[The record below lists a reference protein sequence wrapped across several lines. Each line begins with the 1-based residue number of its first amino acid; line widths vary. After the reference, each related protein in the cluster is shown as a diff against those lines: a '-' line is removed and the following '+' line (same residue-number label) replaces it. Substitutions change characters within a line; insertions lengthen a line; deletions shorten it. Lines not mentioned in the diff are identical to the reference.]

1 MSLRRARVVWGPQAE
16 GNVGGGVAIASI
28 QGRVEALEGL
38 TLRGWALGA
47 DDIDQDLTLCL
58 DGAPMEAAVRRAERE
73 DVRVAFQSE
82 RLDLGFLIDLPPALW
97 DRIPQEG
104 AGTLSVQV
112 GQQVLVSVPS
122 MEWHRERLK
131 QVLEEALNL
140 HSAAL
145 TSAGNPEGLSLA
157 SRQLLRDHA
166 HRAGLAACLPPDWV
180 EEIPVRSS
188 DESQPEAPPV
198 QGQVEA
204 MEGLLLRG
212 WAATG
217 EAGQETISLWLGDA
231 PVDAAVVRVERE
243 DVRRAVHGA
252 SALPGFEIEVPSQIW
267 DRLTADQ
274 QPQIQVRVNGQVL
287 PSAVNLHLSRR
298 RLVDELWGLHAL
310 AGSAATAAGAE
321 LQRYQYRL
329 FAAIEHAVHA
339 ALLPDLPPEL
349 DAFVQREAE
358 RFGLSALLA
367 QGTGVR
373 ELLSQGGERDL
384 GRMALW
390 RAQRDFN
397 QRWVSGRRA
406 IEVLQETLS
415 AVPLGEVTRQS
426 FLRDTVPLFCSLRQY
441 HEIRPLLDIA
451 ALREQGATDHASS
464 VSLAL
469 PEHVASLDFTR
480 AAEMVSRLLELPGWL
495 NTECVGQAAWDLLQQ
510 SERRPLAD
518 EAVGGLVR
526 ALAYLISGLAK
537 NPWARSHDS
546 HLIDA
551 QVSLLLMMPALPANL
566 ATEVLEQAER
576 SYQYVPAFWTCL
588 DRRWP
593 DVRTQPDRLRRGRAV
608 MQELQSLLVPPSGQ
622 APDGQALKRAQAL
635 LRYGQARWQADALQ
649 ISRELLLAAVP
660 GEDLATRVSDMA
672 AEAEGLGMEEVM
684 RLAAHPLMDEQAEL
698 PSEALQA
705 VVRNTGKARLPEWAR
720 WAWATWDGLNEA
732 TELTASPAL
741 PSLASCRRLNKWD
754 THFLGTYLATVRL
767 ALMAEQ
773 APQGDGQLPE
783 VELAELR
790 SLWMSAW
797 QERAHDK
804 PLVAPL
810 WNALYLLRR
819 LACRWPDQAGWAA
832 LIHDFERCLPE
843 DKRAASLLP
852 EDGALRLRSPGWLQ
866 DTLVVVYSC
875 RANLEGRVRAIRES
889 WGRTLTEHGVPW
901 VVLVGDGDGAAPE
914 GMAGHVLALAAPDT
928 YEHLPAKTLAV
939 LDWVEAHTDFCY
951 VYKIDDDCHL
961 NVEAFLAR
969 SLHRAHHYMGRPLW
983 RKAGDM
989 DRLWHQGK
997 SASARG
1003 ASALDKSP
1011 EPSVYADGGCGYFV
1025 SRNAM
1030 HILRWHAGTSS
1041 GARLRL
1047 ASFMEDKLVG
1057 DLLAGCGFQ
1066 VSDQG
1071 YDTHLRRRFGAGATP
1086 VNVWHNRFYPGRSSP
1101 TWVTHL
1107 DEHASMGRLEA
1118 GLSSTA
1124 LRPARL
1130 WPTLAAPTLGDGG
1143 RAPNQLELLSDPQ
1156 GVTRLSEA
1164 PVILVAVARNEKTL
1178 MPHFLAHYRGLGVR
1192 HFVLVDNLS
1201 DDGTREYLLAQPDVV
1216 LYSADTDY
1224 RDSHYGVAWQQA
1236 VLGAHAL
1243 GRWVVLA
1250 DIDELLVY
1258 EDCERQPITQWLA
1271 GLQAQGHDAAQTLM
1285 VDMYPSG
1292 ELAEADFAQA
1302 KNLFEAAPYFDRQP
1316 LQRWQLGAG
1325 HYSNAVTYLSALRH
1339 RLIPDSAPNLYTSQ
1353 KIAVFRY
1360 APWVR
1365 LAQGLHY
1372 ASNLRVAPQPAFF
1385 AHFKYHAGFHQKV
1398 LHEIARKQHFNGAE
1412 EYNKYLA
1419 MLLESSGGFFDVDRS
1434 ARWSGSLSFTSG
1446 VKGLIHG

>member
-1 MSLRRARVVWGPQAE
+1 MNLRRASTVWGPHAE
-16 GNVGGGVAIASI
+16 DKVGGVATVSI

-38 TLRGWALGA
+38 TLRGWALGT
-47 DDIDQDLTLCL
+47 DGIDQDITLCL
-58 DGAPMEAAVRRAERE
+58 DGAPIEAVVQRAERE
-73 DVRVAFQSE
+73 DVRAAFQSE
-82 RLDLGFLIDLPPALW
+82 RLDLGFLIELPPSLW
-97 DRIPQEG
+97 DQIPVEG

-112 GQQVLVSVPS
+112 GAQVLASVPG
-122 MEWHRERLK
+122 MEWHRARLK
-131 QVLEEALNL
+131 QLLEEARDLEAAAES
-140 HSAAL
+140 SAEAVIGM
-145 TSAGNPEGLSLA
+145 SAEF
-157 SRQLLRDHA
+157 RRLLRDHA
-166 HRAGLAACLPPDWV
+166 CRAGLSDCLPADW
-180 EEIPVRSS
+180 E
-188 DESQPEAPPV
+188 PEAPASLPDEV
-198 QGQVEA
+198 SAGDDVLLGRVEA
-204 MEGLLLRG
+204 LDGLLMRG
-212 WAATG
+212 WTVAGATG
-217 EAGQETISLWLGDA
+217 KEIISLWLGNA

-243 DVRRAVHGA
+243 DVRRAVPES

-267 DRLTADQ
+267 DQLAAD
-274 QPQIQVRVNGQVL
+274 PQAQLQVRVNGQVL
-287 PSAVNLHLSRR
+287 PSAADLGLSRE
-298 RLVDELWGLHAL
+298 RLLDELWTLRTQ
-310 AGSAATAAGAE
+310 AGAATVATGAE
-321 LQRYQYRL
+321 LQRHQYRL

-339 ALLPDLPPEL
+339 AIVSDLPPEL
-349 DAFVQREAE
+349 EDFVRKEAD
-358 RFGLSALLA
+358 RFGLSALLT
-367 QGTGVR
+367 QGSGGR
-373 ELLSQGGERDL
+373 ELLMKGSERDL

-397 QRWVSGRRA
+397 QRWAPGRRA
-406 IEVLQETLS
+406 LDVLQETLA

-426 FLRDTVPLFCSLRQY
+426 FLRDTIPFFCGQRQY
-441 HEIRPLLDIA
+441 GEIRPLLDIA
-451 ALREQGATDHASS
+451 ALREQGAAEHASS

-469 PEHVASLDFTR
+469 PEHVASLDFAR
-480 AAEMVSRLLELPGWL
+480 AAEMVWRLLELPGWL
-495 NTECVGQAAWDLLQQ
+495 NTECLGQAAWDLLQQ
-510 SERRPLAD
+510 GERRALSD
-518 EAVGGLVR
+518 DAVGGLVR
-526 ALAYLISGLAK
+526 AMAYLISGLAK

-551 QVSLLLMMPALPANL
+551 QVSLLQLMPALPANL

-576 SYQYVPAFWTCL
+576 SYQYVPAFWDCL
-588 DRRWP
+588 ERRWP
-593 DVRTQPDRLRRGRAV
+593 QARTQPDRLRRGRAV
-608 MQELQSLLVPPSGQ
+608 MEELKALLVPAAGQ
-622 APDGQALKRAQAL
+622 APDRHALDRAHAL
-635 LRYGQARWQADALQ
+635 LRYGRGRWQADALQ
-649 ISRELLLAAVP
+649 MSRELLLAAVP
-660 GEDLATRVSDMA
+660 GEDLAIRVPDLAS
-672 AEAEGLGMEEVM
+672 EAEGLGMEEVM
-684 RLAAHPLMDEQAEL
+684 RLAAHPLMDEQAAL
-698 PSEALQA
+698 PADALQS
-705 VVRNTGKARLPEWAR
+705 VVRSSGGARLPEWAR
-720 WAWATWDGLNEA
+720 WAWATWDDLNQA
-732 TELTASPAL
+732 TDPLPSPAGL
-741 PSLASCRRLNKWD
+741 PSLATCRRLNNWGM
-754 THFLGTYLATVRL
+754 HFLGTYLATLRL

-773 APQGDGQLPE
+773 APPRDGELPE

-819 LACRWPDQAGWAA
+819 LARRWPDHTGWAA

-843 DKRAASLLP
+843 DKKAASQLP

-889 WGRTLTEHGVPW
+889 WGRTLTERGVPW

-961 NVEAFLAR
+961 NVEAFQAR
-969 SLHRAHHYMGRPLW
+969 SLHRGHHYMGRPLW

-1025 SRNAM
+1025 SRHAM
-1030 HILRWHAGTSS
+1030 HILRWYAGTSS

-1066 VSDQG
+1066 LSDQG
-1071 YDTHLRRRFGAGATP
+1071 YDSHLRRRFGTGATP

-1118 GLSSTA
+1118 RLAATA

-1143 RAPNQLELLSDPQ
+1143 RPPNQLELLSDPQ
-1156 GVTRLSEA
+1156 GVAQLSEA
-1164 PVILVAVARNEKTL
+1164 PVILVAVARNERTL
-1178 MPHFLAHYRGLGVR
+1178 IPHFLAHYRGLGVR

-1250 DIDELLVY
+1250 DIDEMLVY
-1258 EDCERQPITQWLA
+1258 EDCEHRPITQWLA
-1271 GLQAQGHDAAQTLM
+1271 ELQAQGHDAALTLM

-1292 ELAEADFAQA
+1292 ELAEADFTQA
-1302 KNLFEAAPYFDRQP
+1302 ENLFEMAPNFDRQP

-1353 KIAVFRY
+1353 KVAVFRY

-1365 LAQGLHY
+1365 LSQGLHY
-1372 ASNLRVAPQPAFF
+1372 VSNLKLAPQPAFF
-1385 AHFKYHAGFHQKV
+1385 AHFKYHAGFRQKV
-1398 LHEIARKQHFNGAE
+1398 LQEIARKQHFNGAE
-1412 EYNKYLA
+1412 EYGKYLA
-1419 MLLESSGGFFDVDRS
+1419 MLAESEGQLARDGVSVRYQDSRS
-1434 ARWSGSLSFTSG
+1434 FRELGDLLTS
-1446 VKGLIHG
+1446 

>member
-1 MSLRRARVVWGPQAE
+1 MKLRDAWSVRGRKATGK
-16 GNVGGGVAIASI
+16 GL
-28 QGRVEALEGL
+28 QGRVEALDWL
-38 TLRGWALGA
+38 VLRGWAFGA
-47 DDIDQDLTLCL
+47 DGADHELALCL
-58 DGAPMEAAVRRAERE
+58 DGQPIEAVIRRVERE
-73 DVRVAFQSE
+73 DVRASLGTD
-82 RLDLGFLIDLPPALW
+82 RLDLGFLVELPASLW
-97 DRIPQEG
+97 DRIALG
-104 AGTLSVQV
+104 GVGTLTVQV
-112 GQQVLVSVPS
+112 GSHALMSVPDLR
-122 MEWHRERLK
+122 WHRERLK
-131 QVLEEALNL
+131 QLLDRAQECQRDAQQNP
-140 HSAAL
+140 
-145 TSAGNPEGLSLA
+145 AGAELLSTEL
-157 SRQLLRDHA
+157 RRLLQEHA
-166 HRAGLAACLPPDWV
+166 DRTDLSACLPEGWLDNV
-180 EEIPVRSS
+180 ESPLRERI
-188 DESQPEAPPV
+188 
-198 QGQVEA
+198 QGQVEGLA
-204 MEGLLLRG
+204 GLLLYG
-212 WAATG
+212 WASVTG
-217 EAGQETISLWLGDA
+217 VARETISLWLGDA

-267 DRLTADQ
+267 DQLAADEQPRL
-274 QPQIQVRVNGQVL
+274 QVRVNGQVL
-287 PSAVNLHLSRR
+287 PAAVDLHLSRG
-298 RLVDELWGLHAL
+298 RLLEELWGLRTQE
-310 AGSAATAAGAE
+310 AGAAAATGAE

-339 ALLPDLPPEL
+339 AILSDLPPEL
-349 DAFVQREAE
+349 EVFVRKEAE
-358 RFGLSALLA
+358 RFGLSSLLSHGSA
-367 QGTGVR
+367 AR
-373 ELLSQGGERDL
+373 ELLMHGGERDL

-397 QRWVSGRRA
+397 QRWTPGRRA
-406 IEVLQETLS
+406 IDVLQETLA
-415 AVPLGEVTRQS
+415 AVPLGDVTRQS
-426 FLRDTVPLFCSLRQY
+426 FLRDTVPFFCGLRQY
-441 HEIRPLLDIA
+441 GEIRPWLDIA

-469 PEHVASLDFTR
+469 PEHVASLDFAR
-480 AAEMVSRLLELPGWL
+480 AAEMVWRLLELPGWL
-495 NTECVGQAAWDLLQQ
+495 NTECLGQAAWDLLQQ
-510 SERRPLAD
+510 SERRPLSD

-526 ALAYLISGLAK
+526 ALAYLMSGLAK

-551 QVSLLLMMPALPANL
+551 QVSLLLMMPALPVNL

-576 SYQYVPAFWTCL
+576 SYQYVPAFWARL
-588 DRRWP
+588 EERWP

-608 MQELQSLLVPPSGQ
+608 MEELKILLVPPSGQ
-622 APDGQALKRAQAL
+622 APSRQALTRAQAL

-660 GEDLATRVSDMA
+660 GEDLPTRVPDLAS
-672 AEAEGLGMEEVM
+672 EAEGLGMEEVM
-684 RLAAHPLMDEQAEL
+684 RLAAHPLMDGEAAL
-698 PSEALQA
+698 PAEALQS
-705 VVRNTGKARLPEWAR
+705 VVRSSGGARLPDWAR
-720 WAWATWDGLNEA
+720 WAWTTWDGLNKGA
-732 TELTASPAL
+732 DMVSDPLGM
-741 PSLASCRRLNKWD
+741 PSLADCRRLNNWG
-754 THFLGTYLATVRL
+754 THFLGTYLATLRL
-767 ALMAEQ
+767 ALLADR

-790 SLWMSAW
+790 SLWMGAW

-819 LACRWPDQAGWAA
+819 LARRWPDQSGWAA
-832 LIHDFERCLPE
+832 LIHDFERCLPD
-843 DKRAASLLP
+843 DKKVASLLP

-866 DTLVVVYSC
+866 DTLVAVYSC

-889 WGRTLTEHGVPW
+889 WGRTLTERGVPW
-901 VVLVGDGDGAAPE
+901 VVLVGNGDGAAPA
-914 GMAGHVLALAAPDT
+914 GMAGHVLALDAPDT

-961 NVEAFLAR
+961 NVDAFLAR

-1030 HILRWHAGTSS
+1030 HILRWYAGTSS

-1071 YDTHLRRRFGAGATP
+1071 YDTHLRRRFGTGATP
-1086 VNVWHNRFYPGRSSP
+1086 VNVWHNRFYPGQSSP

-1107 DEHASMGRLEA
+1107 DEHASMARLEKSLA
-1118 GLSSTA
+1118 ATA

-1156 GVTRLSEA
+1156 GVARLSEA
-1164 PVILVAVARNEKTL
+1164 PVILVAVARNEKIL

-1250 DIDELLVY
+1250 DIDEMLVY
-1258 EDCERQPITQWLA
+1258 ENCERQPITQWLA
-1271 GLQAQGHDAAQTLM
+1271 DLQAQGHDAALTLM

-1292 ELAEADFAQA
+1292 ELANADFTQA
-1302 KNLFEAAPYFDRQP
+1302 ENLFEMAPNFDRQP

-1353 KIAVFRY
+1353 KVAVFRY

-1372 ASNLRVAPQPAFF
+1372 VSNLKVAPQPAFF
-1385 AHFKYHAGFHQKV
+1385 AHFKYHAGFREKV
-1398 LHEIARKQHFNGAE
+1398 LQEIARKQHFNGAE
-1412 EYNKYLA
+1412 EYAKYLA
-1419 MLLESSGGFFDVDRS
+1419 MLAESEGQLARDGVS
-1434 ARWSGSLSFTSG
+1434 ARYEGSHSFRELGDLLKS
-1446 VKGLIHG
+1446 

>member
-1 MSLRRARVVWGPQAE
+1 MVCGPE
-16 GNVGGGVAIASI
+16 GEGKVGGVAADSL

-47 DDIDQDLTLCL
+47 GDVDRELVLCL
-58 DGAPMEAAVRRAERE
+58 DGEPIEATVLRAERE
-73 DVRVAFQSE
+73 DVRAAFQSE
-82 RLDLGFLIDLPPALW
+82 RLDLGFLIELPPSLW
-97 DRIPQEG
+97 DRIPAER

-112 GQQVLVSVPS
+112 GAQVLASVPG
-122 MEWHRERLK
+122 MEWHRARLK
-131 QVLEEALNL
+131 QLLEEVRGL
-140 HSAAL
+140 HLAAQSSPGSAEIPSPAF
-145 TSAGNPEGLSLA
+145 
-157 SRQLLRDHA
+157 QHQLRDHA
-166 HRAGLAACLPPDWV
+166 RHAGLSEHLPAGWL
-180 EEIPVRSS
+180 EEGPAPSS
-188 DESQPEAPPV
+188 DSAHSDLAIP

-212 WAATG
+212 WAVAADAV
-217 EAGQETISLWLGDA
+217 EETISLWLGDA

-243 DVRRAVHGA
+243 DVRRAVQEA

-267 DRLTADQ
+267 DRLAPDQ
-274 QPQIQVRVNGQVL
+274 QPLIQVRVNGQPL
-287 PSAVNLHLSRR
+287 FSAVDLRLSRG
-298 RLVDELWGLHAL
+298 RLLDELWGLRAQ
-310 AGSAATAAGAE
+310 ADSAAAATGGE

-329 FAAIEHAVHA
+329 FAVIEHVVHA
-339 ALLPDLPPEL
+339 AILSDLPPEL
-349 DAFVQREAE
+349 DAFVRREAE
-358 RFGLSALLA
+358 RFGLSALLT

-373 ELLSQGGERDL
+373 DLLSQGGERDL

-397 QRWVSGRRA
+397 QRWAPGRRA
-406 IEVLQETLS
+406 LDVLQETLA

-426 FLRDTVPLFCSLRQY
+426 FLRDTVPFFCALRQY
-441 HEIRPLLDIA
+441 GEIRPLLDIA

-469 PEHVASLDFTR
+469 PEHVASLDFAR
-480 AAEMVSRLLELPGWL
+480 AAEMVWRLLELPGWL
-495 NTECVGQAAWDLLQQ
+495 NTECMGQAAWDLLQQ
-510 SERRPLAD
+510 SERRALSD

-526 ALAYLISGLAK
+526 AMAYLISGLAK

-551 QVSLLLMMPALPANL
+551 QVSLLLMMPALPTNL
-566 ATEVLEQAER
+566 AMEVLEQAER
-576 SYQYVPAFWTCL
+576 SYLYVPAFWACL

-593 DVRTQPDRLRRGRAV
+593 DPRTQPDRLRRGRAV
-608 MQELQSLLVPPSGQ
+608 MDELQTLLVPPSGQ
-622 APDGQALKRAQAL
+622 APDRGALARAQAL
-635 LRYGQARWQADALQ
+635 LRYGQTHWQADALQ
-649 ISRELLLAAVP
+649 ISRELLMAAVP
-660 GEDLATRVSDMA
+660 GRDLASRVPDLA
-672 AEAEGLGMEEVM
+672 CEAEGLGTEEVM
-684 RLAAHPLMDEQAEL
+684 RLAAHPLMDEQAAL
-698 PSEALQA
+698 PSDALQS
-705 VVRNTGKARLPEWAR
+705 VVRSSGGARLPEWAR
-720 WAWATWDGLNEA
+720 WAWTTWDALVK
-732 TELTASPAL
+732 TADRAAEPSGL
-741 PSLASCRRLNKWD
+741 PSLATCRRLNSWG

-767 ALMAEQ
+767 VLMAEQ
-773 APQGDGQLPE
+773 AQQGDGQLPE

-819 LACRWPDQAGWAA
+819 AARRWPGQSGWGA
-832 LIHDFERCLPE
+832 LIHDFEHCLPD
-843 DKRAASLLP
+843 DKKAASRLP
-852 EDGALRLRSPGWLQ
+852 EEAALWLRSPGWLQ

-928 YEHLPAKTLAV
+928 YEHLPTKTLAV

-983 RKAGDM
+983 RRAGDM

-1030 HILRWHAGTSS
+1030 HILRWYAGTSS

-1118 GLSSTA
+1118 NLEATA

-1156 GVTRLSEA
+1156 GVARLSEA

-1178 MPHFLAHYRGLGVR
+1178 MPHFLAHYRRLGVR

-1250 DIDELLVY
+1250 DIDEMLVY
-1258 EDCERQPITQWLA
+1258 EDCEHRPITEWLA
-1271 GLQAQGHDAAQTLM
+1271 GLQAQGHDAALTLM
-1285 VDMYPSG
+1285 VDMYPPG
-1292 ELAEADFAQA
+1292 ELAEADFTQA
-1302 KNLFEAAPYFDRQP
+1302 ESLFEVAPYFDQQP

-1372 ASNLRVAPQPAFF
+1372 VSNLKVAPQPAFF
-1385 AHFKYHAGFHQKV
+1385 AHFKYHAGFRQKV

-1412 EYNKYLA
+1412 EYGKYLSMMTEA
-1419 MLLESSGGFFDVDRS
+1419 SGGFFDIDCSVQ
-1434 ARWSGSLSFTSG
+1434 WSGSAVFTDS
-1446 VKGLIHG
+1446 VKGIVHG